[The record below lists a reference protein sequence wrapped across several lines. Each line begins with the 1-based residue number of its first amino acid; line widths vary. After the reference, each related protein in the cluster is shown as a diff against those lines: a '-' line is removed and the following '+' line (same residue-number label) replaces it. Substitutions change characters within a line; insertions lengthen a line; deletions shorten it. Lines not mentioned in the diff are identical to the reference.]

1 MSGAPCAALGEPS
14 PVLSLDALVARL
26 PHRPP
31 FRFVDR
37 VSVFE
42 AGIRVVA
49 HKDVTATEWFFAPDA
64 EDAATLVMPDLLV
77 VEAMA
82 QAGAVLLMADT
93 AHAAAKV
100 VYFAG
105 LDRVQWHAP
114 VRAGDCLC
122 LHVAVTHARGR
133 LRKVHAEA
141 RVHERVVCEADLAA
155 VLMDAS

>member
-1 MSGAPCAALGEPS
+1 MSGGPLLDS
-14 PVLSLDALVARL
+14 DALVGLL

-37 VSVFE
+37 VSQFD
-42 AGIRVVA
+42 AGVRVVA
-49 HKDVTATEWFFAPDA
+49 HTDVTATAWFFPPDAPDV
-64 EDAATLVMPDLLV
+64 ATLEMPGLLV

-93 AHAAAKV
+93 SNAAGNV

-105 LDRVQWHAP
+105 LDGVRWHVP
-114 VRAGDCLC
+114 VRAGDELC
-122 LHVAVTHARGR
+122 LYAAVTHAKGR

-141 RVHERVVCEADLAA
+141 RVRGTLVCEGDLAA
-155 VLMDAS
+155 VLMDASLTTSP

>member
-1 MSGAPCAALGEPS
+1 MSGVPL
-14 PVLSLDALVARL
+14 LRLDALVGLL

-42 AGIRVVA
+42 AGVRVVA
-49 HKDVTATEWFFAPDA
+49 HKDVTATEWFFPPDA
-64 EDAATLVMPDLLV
+64 QDVAALVMPDLLV

-93 AHAAAKV
+93 AQAAAKV

-105 LDRVQWHAP
+105 LDRVQWHVP
-114 VRAGDCLC
+114 VRAGDALC
-122 LHVAVTHARGR
+122 LHAVVTHARGR
-133 LRKVHAEA
+133 LRKVHADA

-155 VLMDAS
+155 VLMDAAAPLRP